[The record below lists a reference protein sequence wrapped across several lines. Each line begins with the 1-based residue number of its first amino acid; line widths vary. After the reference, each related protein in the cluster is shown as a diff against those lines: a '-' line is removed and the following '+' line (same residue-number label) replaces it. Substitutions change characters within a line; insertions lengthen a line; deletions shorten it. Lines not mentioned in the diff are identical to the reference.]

1 MFWDMRK
8 MKSLNIT
15 AYDIAERFKDTKEV
29 KGSID
34 NHQIM
39 AMLKLDNKWPQNDE
53 TPWCS
58 AFVNYIAWLL
68 KLPRSKDLRARS
80 WIKIGKHIDLEDAL
94 KGFDIVVLK
103 RGKGKQP
110 GPEVI
115 SASGHVGFYHTHDD
129 NNIYLLG
136 GNQKDTV
143 NISAYNID
151 RILAIRSL
159 I

>member
-1 MFWDMRK
+1 MFWDVRK
-8 MKSLNIT
+8 MKSLSVT
-15 AYDIAERFKDTKEV
+15 AYGIAHRFKDTKEV

-58 AFVNYIAWLL
+58 AFVNYIAFILNL
-68 KLPRSKDLRARS
+68 QRSKDLRARS
-80 WIKIGKHIDLEDAL
+80 WMKIGTKINLEDAFR
-94 KGFDIVVLK
+94 GFDIVVLK

-115 SASGHVGFYHTHDD
+115 NAPGHVGFYHSHDD
-129 NNIYLLG
+129 HNIYLLG
-136 GNQKDTV
+136 GNQKDSV